1 MSKVSKEYFPAAFA
15 AMDAEASAFWAYP
28 DAEWQENFLRQWAE
42 AHDHQALIAALSGMF

>member
-15 AMDAEASAFWAYP
+15 AMDAEASEFWAYP
-28 DAEWQENFLRQWAE
+28 DAQWQDNFLHQWAE